1 MLWINPIHSPDL
13 PITHWMRRLF
23 KIKREKSPKPPQQ
36 PILPGK
42 PVDITAGPPDFR
54 TELDDNSDGGRS
66 LSCQILE
73 ADSPD
78 PAVLPDEGGKIGSR
92 ILFRGGMDASQ
103 QLPASG
109 AQS

>member
-1 MLWINPIHSPDL
+1 
-13 PITHWMRRLF
+13 MRRLS
-23 KIKREKSPKPPQQ
+23 KIKREELPKLPQQ

-42 PVDITAGPPDFR
+42 PVDITAVPPDFR
-54 TELDDNSDGGRS
+54 TELDDNADGGRS
-66 LSCQILE
+66 LSCQILG

-78 PAVLPDEGGKIGSR
+78 PAMLLDEGGRIGPR
-92 ILFRGGMDASQ
+92 ILFQDGMDANQ